1 MVTLKY
7 FEFPKFKKNLSEIS
21 TLKEKLLYFFFGMCY
36 KEVKGIDDI
45 PDKLKEE
52 EVIMDA
58 LKELDMKNWH
68 LHDLLT
74 YKTIQDRERD
84 HNTLIQAKTTEAWD
98 KGRTE
103 GEAIGDG

>member
-1 MVTLKY
+1 
-7 FEFPKFKKNLSEIS
+7 
-21 TLKEKLLYFFFGMCY
+21 
-36 KEVKGIDDI
+36 
-45 PDKLKEE
+45 
-52 EVIMDA
+52 MDA

-84 HNTLIQAKTTEAWD
+84 HNTLINAKTNEAWD

-103 GEAIGDG
+103 GEAIGMARGRTEGEAIGKYFTARNLLTKGIDVGTIAECTGLSIDEVRRLLS